1 MAHRNQ
7 FSDVDRTPYNGWSNR
22 STWLLRLWLDSS
34 EPQRR
39 RYEQDVA
46 ALANLTRLLPLDDPR
61 DFDWEIDEWTKSQ
74 RDGIYREVWHAYA
87 KGDVCV
93 WSHINWDEL
102 RRHFADDV
110 CYALAHLS

>member
-39 RYEQDVA
+39 RYERHVA
-46 ALANLTRLLPLDDPR
+46 HVADFARFLPLDDPK
-61 DFDWEIDEWTKSQ
+61 DFEGEIDNWLAIQ
-74 RDGIYREVWHAYA
+74 RDGIYREVWHAGA
-87 KGDVCV
+87 KADVCV
-93 WSHINWDEL
+93 WSHVNWDEL

-110 CYALAHLS
+110 RDALASPS